1 VATQRTHRIVIAT
14 VVGLF
19 VVGFAVVYLR
29 PQQVQHPVTAD
40 AAFLAQVHLEPSG
53 LAAGHSDASL
63 LAAAH
68 AICAALATGDT
79 SPTLP
84 PDFSAYQI
92 TLLPGGQLNATGG
105 ATDNA
110 GEMAIDLVTDAEFN
124 ICPLP
129 SLTP

>member
-1 VATQRTHRIVIAT
+1 MTTQRTQRIIIVT

-19 VVGFAVVYLR
+19 VVGFAAVYLR
-29 PQQVQHPVTAD
+29 PQKVQHPVTAD
-40 AAFLAQVHLEPSG
+40 AAFLAQVHADPSG
-53 LAAGHSDASL
+53 LAAGHTDTSL

-68 AICAALATGDT
+68 AICAALAAGAT

-92 TLLPGGQLNATGG
+92 TLLPGGQVNATGG

-110 GEMAIDLVTDAEFN
+110 GEMAINLVSDAEFN

-129 SLTP
+129 GLTP